1 MKVYPVVI
9 CALAVAAVLLLQSE
23 AAGQWLKQP
32 AAGLPRTSDGKPNL
46 AAAAPRGV
54 DGKPDLSGLWQPSAK
69 YETDFRPSDA
79 QPWAQARARERAA
92 NPAADS
98 WATLCLP
105 PGPMITFTGPLRI
118 VQTPTLV
125 TALYEVPN
133 SFRQIFMDGRDLP
146 KDPSPTW
153 QGYSV
158 GRWDGDTLVVETIGF
173 NDKSW
178 VGRPGYPQSEALR
191 VTERYRRRD
200 VGHIDVQMTVDDAKT
215 FTRPWTVTTELLL
228 SLDNEL
234 LEYVCNENEKSR
246 QHFVQPQSTSSA
258 EFRVDPTLLAKYAGL
273 YEVMTPRGM
282 AKATVSVE
290 GDQLMMDV
298 PGRGSGRLIPQST
311 TMFAFLGAS
320 IEFVSNEKGEVTHL
334 MVHVV
339 EGDFKGPRLDGPRP

>member
-1 MKVYPVVI
+1 MKVNPAHASAVT
-9 CALAVAAVLLLQSE
+9 LAALLLLPS
-23 AAGQWLKQP
+23 AVAGQWLKQP
-32 AAGLPRTSDGKPNL
+32 AAGLPRTPDGKPNL
-46 AAAAPRGV
+46 AAPAPRSA
-54 DGKPDLSGLWQPSAK
+54 DGKPDLSGLWEPGTK
-69 YETDFRPSDA
+69 YESDLKTSDA
-79 QPWAQARARERAA
+79 QPSAQAKSRERAA
-92 NPAADS
+92 NPASDS

-125 TALYEVPN
+125 TVLYEVPN

-153 QGYSV
+153 QGYST

-178 VGRPGYPQSEALR
+178 IGRPGYPQSEALR

-200 VGHIDVQMTVDDAKT
+200 FGHIDVQMTVDDTKT
-215 FTRPWTVTTELLL
+215 FTRPWTATTELLFNP
-228 SLDNEL
+228 DTEL

-246 QHFVQPQSTSSA
+246 QHFVQPQDTSTT
-258 EFRVDPTLLAKYAGL
+258 EIRVDPAVLAKYAGL

-282 AKATVSVE
+282 SKATVSVD
-290 GDQLMMDV
+290 GDQLMIDV
-298 PGRGSGRLIPQST
+298 PGRGSGRMVPQSA
-311 TMFAFLGAS
+311 TMFLFLGAS